1 MGSSYGKKA
10 VEMVRA
16 LHRLSNLKVE
26 RAKQPGMYAD
36 GGGLYL
42 RVAEGGSKQWIYRY
56 TTNGHNRDM
65 GLGPVRLLTLAE
77 ARERARAAGKLRLDG
92 IDPIAYKHA
101 ERGAAIVAAAGAK
114 TFKECAEGFIR
125 DNEKKWT
132 HPKHRRDWKRTLV
145 RFVFPALGNLPV
157 ASIDTPLVL
166 KVIKPLWER
175 VPETASRVRGRIEAV
190 LGWATVHHYRTGDN
204 PARWRQHLQHALPS
218 RSEIAKVEHHAAM
231 PYTQVAS
238 FMDALRNDTSI
249 AARCLEFITLTAARL
264 GEATGATWD
273 EIDLGA
279 RTWTIPAKR
288 MKGDKEHKV
297 PLSDAAMA
305 VLKTMREIRQS
316 AYVFPGFKPGQPI
329 GADALRELIKKL
341 ASDDV
346 TVHGLRSTFRD
357 WAADCTSFLNEVA
370 EMALSHAIPSAV
382 EAAYRRG
389 DLFEK
394 RRRLMEAWAE
404 FCAKPNATGK
414 VVALA
419 RARTPR

>member
-1 MGSSYGKKA
+1 
-10 VEMVRA
+10 MVRA

-26 RAKQPGMYAD
+26 HAKQPGMYAD

-65 GLGPVRLLTLAE
+65 GLGSVRLLTLAE

-132 HPKHRRDWKRTLV
+132 HPKHRRDWERTLV
-145 RFVFPALGNLPV
+145 RFVFPTLGNLPV

-238 FMDALRNDTSI
+238 FMDALRKDTGI
-249 AARCLEFITLTAARL
+249 VARALEFITLTAVRL

-273 EIDLGA
+273 EIDLEA
-279 RTWTIPAKR
+279 KTWTIPASR
-288 MKGDKEHKV
+288 MKADQEHRV
-297 PLSDAAMA
+297 PLSDAAIS
-305 VLKTMREIRQS
+305 VLKTVREIRQS
-316 AYVFPGFKPGQPI
+316 DYVFAGFKPGRPI
-329 GADALRELIKKL
+329 GGDALRELIKKL
-341 ASDDV
+341 AGADV

-357 WAADCTSFLNEVA
+357 WAAEQTNVQREVA
-370 EMALSHAIPSAV
+370 EVALAHTIPDAV

-394 RRRLMEAWAE
+394 RRKLMGAWAAY
-404 FCAKPNATGK
+404 CAKVETDAGK

>member
-1 MGSSYGKKA
+1 
-10 VEMVRA
+10 MVRA

-65 GLGPVRLLTLAE
+65 GLGPVRLLTLTE

-101 ERGAAIVAAAGAK
+101 QRGAAIVAAAGVK

-132 HPKHRRDWKRTLV
+132 HPKHRRDWERTLV
-145 RFVFPALGNLPV
+145 RLVFPTLGNLPV

-204 PARWRQHLQHALPS
+204 PARWRQHLEHALPS
-218 RSEIAKVEHHAAM
+218 RSEISKIEHHAAM

-238 FMDALRNDTSI
+238 FVDALRKDTST

-264 GEATGATWD
+264 GEATGATWN
-273 EIDLGA
+273 EINLGA
-279 RTWTIPAKR
+279 RTWTIPAER
-288 MKGDKEHKV
+288 MKAGKEHKV
-297 PLSDAAMA
+297 PLSDPAIA

-316 AYVFPGFKPGQPI
+316 DYVFPGFKPGQPI

-341 ASDDV
+341 AGADV
-346 TVHGLRSTFRD
+346 TIHGMRSVFRD
-357 WAADCTSFLNEVA
+357 WTADCTSFPNELA
-370 EMALSHAIPSAV
+370 EMALSHTIPSAV
-382 EAAYRRG
+382 EKAYRRG
-389 DLFEK
+389 SMFER
-394 RRRLMEAWAE
+394 RRRLMDMWGA
-404 FCAKPNATGK
+404 FCGRLSGVGK
-414 VVALA
+414 VVAIGG
-419 RARTPR
+419 RR